1 MNRRTRTMLWAAAW
15 LVCASLSQAV
25 PKDDRAPQ
33 VPENLKVPAG
43 NETTFHAHATGVQ
56 IYVCNPSATDQTQF
70 AWSFK
75 APEAKLL
82 DARGKVVG
90 SHYAGP
96 TWESA
101 KGSKVVGAM
110 LQNAPAPDPEAIPWL
125 LLQAKSTTGPGVFD
139 RVTFVQRVRTGGGKA
154 PTTGCDAADI
164 GREAR
169 VPYTADYFFYRG
181 TP

>member
-1 MNRRTRTMLWAAAW
+1 MSSRHPRAVALGRLAGRDDPPRRHPRSGGAPATLALPSVMGHPLAPCECPLLHVGSTRRHGVRSARDRGGAHLFARLGLRAASMHRRTR
-15 LVCASLSQAV
+15 
-25 PKDDRAPQ
+25 
-33 VPENLKVPAG
+33 
-43 NETTFHAHATGVQ
+43 
-56 IYVCNPSATDQTQF
+56 
-70 AWSFK
+70 
-75 APEAKLL
+75 
-82 DARGKVVG
+82 
-90 SHYAGP
+90 
-96 TWESA
+96 
-101 KGSKVVGAM
+101 AM
-110 LQNAPAPDPEAIPWL
+110 LQSAPAPDLDAVPWL